1 MNFDNV
7 WARMISHAEEMF
19 YTKTGIPFSYRISG
33 HLVILENTNRNIPY
47 SDFETALSLPDLG
60 ITKLKKLNLQGPS
73 YIYGILTDKRIIAE
87 NSSIE
92 AAYDVEMLACMFE
105 NELKRKVQQANEECN
120 YFPVIYI
127 RMIEQYGGVGTAKQ
141 LIAKGI
147 KTGCLS
153 DGYKRL
159 CVLNRRDLT
168 MEDSVCKPQYAPLF
182 TEEEIAY
189 CKRLM
194 AALKQ

>member
-7 WARMISHAEEMF
+7 WARMISHAGEMF
-19 YTKTGIPFSYRISG
+19 CTKTGIPFSYRISG

-105 NELKRKVQQANEECN
+105 NELKGKCSKLTRNVTI
-120 YFPVIYI
+120 F
-127 RMIEQYGGVGTAKQ
+127 
-141 LIAKGI
+141 
-147 KTGCLS
+147 LS
-153 DGYKRL
+153 
-159 CVLNRRDLT
+159 CI
-168 MEDSVCKPQYAPLF
+168 SV
-182 TEEEIAY
+182 
-189 CKRLM
+189 
-194 AALKQ
+194 